1 MVKLTSTTASS
12 IITHLRGI
20 FARHGVPE
28 TLRADNGPQYAAE
41 SMEKFAQS
49 YGFQLVTSSPH
60 YPQSNGFIE
69 RMVRTVKGP
78 LSQSSDPYLALLS
91 YWTTPLPW
99 CKKSPSELLM
109 GRSLRSTLSQTKDH
123 LILEWSYLQPVR
135 RGSERNKNR
144 SMTEDI
150 M

>member
-49 YGFQLVTSSPH
+49 YGFRLVTSSPH
-60 YPQSNGFIE
+60 YPQSNGFI
-69 RMVRTVKGP
+69 RS
-78 LSQSSDPYLALLS
+78 LSCTTILLDNS
-91 YWTTPLPW
+91 TPLVQEKP
-99 CKKSPSELLM
+99 L
-109 GRSLRSTLSQTKDH
+109 
-123 LILEWSYLQPVR
+123 
-135 RGSERNKNR
+135 
-144 SMTEDI
+144 
-150 M
+150 